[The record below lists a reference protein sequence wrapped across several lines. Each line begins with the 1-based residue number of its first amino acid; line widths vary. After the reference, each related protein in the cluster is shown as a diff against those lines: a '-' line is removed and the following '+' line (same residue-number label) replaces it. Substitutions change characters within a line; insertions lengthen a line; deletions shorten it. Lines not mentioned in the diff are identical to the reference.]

1 MLTRWSE
8 VASGLQA
15 CSCSLELL
23 LLHRL
28 PRYPWKLPVLQL
40 TEVLSIGKKALLWES
55 TVGNVPGL
63 CPWGISKTGLTC
75 LKCCLSI
82 CSWSISC
89 LGSPG
94 RLQLLRTLVT
104 GLGVL
109 TALLLSEGL
118 LLDPEVGEQD
128 AGLSVLS
135 WILARSRHW
144 RCFNLSSSKP
154 SWIIGPLM
162 TSLAL
167 PLWECD
173 CCVLPLNL
181 SFSIFRSRP
190 LPFFDGGF
198 SGRHSSLLKVWCSLG
213 DGGLLEE
220 VSGDWG
226 L

>member
-1 MLTRWSE
+1 ML
-8 VASGLQA
+8 
-15 CSCSLELL
+15 C
-23 LLHRL
+23 
-28 PRYPWKLPVLQL
+28 
-40 TEVLSIGKKALLWES
+40 IGAKALLWES

-63 CPWGISKTGLTC
+63 CPWGISKTGFSSRLRWL
-75 LKCCLSI
+75 LKCCSLICFWLS
-82 CSWSISC
+82 SC

-118 LLDPEVGEQD
+118 LLDPEGGVLD
-128 AGLSVLS
+128 AGLSGLS
-135 WILARSRHW
+135 WSLARSRHW
-144 RCFNLSSSKP
+144 RCFSLSSPKP

-162 TSLAL
+162 TSLAF
-167 PLWECD
+167 PLLVCG
-173 CCVLPLNL
+173 CSVLPVNL
-181 SFSIFRSRP
+181 SFSIFRRR
-190 LPFFDGGF
+190 LFPFFTGGF
-198 SGRHSSLLKVWCSLG
+198 SARHSSLLKVWCSLG